1 MASAMSAAGFPEIQA
16 LPPLRDIPVVVLA
29 GDSDTEWPT
38 SMPVSFDMHRWV
50 RQWLNVRNTSLRRFA
65 ASLARG
71 TFVETTTS
79 SHQIQNSEPGLI
91 AWAIQRVLQRR

>member
-1 MASAMSAAGFPEIQA
+1 
-16 LPPLRDIPVVVLA
+16 V

-50 RQWLNVRNTSLRRFA
+50 RQWLSVRNASLRQFA
-65 ASLARG
+65 GSLQRG

-91 AWAIQRVLQRR
+91 AWAIDRVLQKR